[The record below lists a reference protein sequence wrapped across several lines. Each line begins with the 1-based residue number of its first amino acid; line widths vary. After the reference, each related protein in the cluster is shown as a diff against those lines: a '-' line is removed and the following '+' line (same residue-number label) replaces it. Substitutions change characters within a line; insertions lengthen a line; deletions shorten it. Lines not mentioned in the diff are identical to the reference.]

1 MESIREFEMM
11 HDGNLELFEVSFVWE
26 AWKDCFDADDS
37 SSDFWEWSHVM
48 ISLSYTTEDNETI
61 KISNAE
67 YNAML
72 PELRELVLYNI
83 NAQIENEIY

>member
-1 MESIREFEMM
+1 MESTREFEMM
-11 HDGNLELFEVSFVWE
+11 YKGNLEVFEVSFIWE
-26 AWKDCFDADDS
+26 AWEDCYDSSDS
-37 SSDFWEWSHVM
+37 SSIFWEWSHVM
-48 ISLSYTTEDNETI
+48 VRLSYTTEDGETI
-61 KISNAE
+61 NIAPME